1 VPCRERADGEIEVL
15 LVTGKG
21 SRRWI
26 IPKGWPVPGKSL
38 ADSAAQEAFEE
49 AGVKGVVDPQPLGDF
64 RHEKNVGPADI
75 EIRIVV
81 HAMRVEQELSDY
93 PEARSRERQW
103 FSVAE
108 AVEMVDSV
116 VLGTLIAKSAE
127 QARS

>member
-1 VPCRERADGEIEVL
+1 
-15 LVTGKG
+15 
-21 SRRWI
+21 
-26 IPKGWPVPGKSL
+26 VPGKSL